1 MIKETF
7 ASPSADASGTVFS
20 FRRMGGLDQALL
32 LTDEEWRHLD
42 QLDPKLWMA
51 MSCPTQGL
59 EFDARTLA
67 LLDTDQ
73 DGRIRATDILEIVA
87 WVCERVKH
95 PSRLRERHDG
105 LPLDN
110 LRDDTPQGAELLAA
124 ARLVLDKS
132 GVSDADRICPDQ
144 VEAVLAAAADYH
156 FNGDGV
162 VPPSSVDKK
171 DEATARF
178 ILLGLSVVGGV
189 RDDSGQP
196 GLNAA
201 LAGLLLDRLRAIR
214 AWRQNVRDADLPLGR
229 ETAAAWNVLQRL
241 GPKIDDYFN
250 RCRMAAFAPQAL
262 AVLNEDAELAP
273 TDDSGQDLFSLEF
286 LSRLPLAR
294 IAPGQ
299 PLNLTRGINP
309 AWDEDMRSFRSLL
322 TPLILPPDGI
332 VSGPGSDSPAHA
344 GPDPDAEKGS
354 KTAAN
359 MDAAAP
365 APRASRRNEADMF
378 LSEENWRDI
387 QARFAP
393 YTELLARKP
402 GYERPA
408 EDAKRADFPG
418 LPPLALA
425 PENDTLQ
432 RAFLPLT
439 PEETLDKLSS
449 DDLDTLLTGEAE
461 ESFTAYVQRDLAAPR
476 MASVRD
482 LEKLTLLHIHLYSL
496 LMNFISFADFY
507 EPGRKAI
514 FLAGTLYLDS
524 RSCLLCVP
532 VNALDAHVR
541 LASLSHLCL
550 LYCQC
555 SRQNGDGDGKT
566 SIIAAALTAGSA
578 DALIEG
584 RHGVFVDNAGQ
595 VWDSTL
601 LRIVRNPIS
610 LREAMWAPYLR
621 FGSLV
626 AEQVQKLVAAKDN
639 VLGKASSKAV
649 DALDKSIKSDA
660 ASVAAGAA
668 SKSSFDFA
676 KGAGIFAAFSVGI
689 SVISAAFAYIASSIF
704 SLGWWWPVALLVI
717 FVAISGPSMLLAW
730 FKLRRRSLGPLLD
743 ASGWAVNNGAP
754 INMAMGAALTSVG
767 EMPYDAHRSLD
778 DPYGLPA
785 QLKRKKHVRGLLAIL
800 ALLLLLAAALLG
812 LWIWLGGAPA
822 WLTTW
827 LPAWGK

>member
-1 MIKETF
+1 MMNETF
-7 ASPSADASGTVFS
+7 ASPSDGASGAVFS
-20 FRRMGGLDQALL
+20 FRRMGGLDQVLL

-73 DGRIRATDILEIVA
+73 DGRIRATDILETVA

-95 PSRLRERHDG
+95 PSRLRESHDG

-132 GVSDADRICPDQ
+132 GASDADLICPDQ
-144 VEAVLAAAADYH
+144 VQATLAVAADYR

-162 VPPSSVDKK
+162 VPASSVDKK

-178 ILLGLSVVGGV
+178 IRLGLSVVGGV

-229 ETAAAWNVLQRL
+229 ETAAAWNLLQRL

-250 RCRMAAFAPQAL
+250 RCRMAAFAPQAI
-262 AVLNEDAELAP
+262 AVLNDDAELTP
-273 TDDSGQDLFSLEF
+273 KDDNGQDLFSLEF

-299 PLNLTRGINP
+299 ALNLTRGINP
-309 AWDEDMRSFRSLL
+309 AWDEDMRNFRRLL
-322 TPLILPPDGI
+322 APLILPPAET
-332 VSGPGSDSPAHA
+332 VSAPGADSAAHA
-344 GPDPDAEKGS
+344 GPVPDSGKDS
-354 KTAAN
+354 KTTAIA
-359 MDAAAP
+359 DAAAS
-365 APRASRRNEADMF
+365 APRASGRNEPDMF
-378 LSEENWRDI
+378 LSEESWRDI

-402 GYERPA
+402 NYDRPA
-408 EDAKRADFPG
+408 DDAKRVEFAG

-449 DDLDTLLTGEAE
+449 DDLDALLTGEAE
-461 ESFTAYVQRDLAAPR
+461 QAFTAYVQQDLAAPR
-476 MASVRD
+476 MAAVRD
-482 LEKLTLLHIHLYSL
+482 LQKLTLLHMHLYTL
-496 LMNFISFADFY
+496 LMNFVSFADFY
-507 EPGRKAI
+507 EPGRRAI

-532 VNALDAHVR
+532 VNNLDAHVR

-555 SRQNGDGDGKT
+555 SRKNANGEEKT
-566 SIIAAALTAGSA
+566 GIIAAALTAGST

-584 RHGVFVDNAGQ
+584 RHGVFVDNADQ
-595 VWDSTL
+595 IWDSSL

-639 VLGKASSKAV
+639 VLSTASSKAV
-649 DALDKSIKSDA
+649 DALDKGIKSNA
-660 ASVAAGAA
+660 ASAAAGAA
-668 SKSSFDFA
+668 PKTSFDFA

-785 QLKRKKHVRGLLAIL
+785 QFKRKKHVRRLLAIL
-800 ALLLLLAAALLG
+800 ALLLLLAAVLLG
-812 LWIWLGGAPA
+812 LWIWLDGAPA
-822 WLTTW
+822 WLTAW
-827 LPAWGK
+827 LPSWGK